1 MNKHI
6 KILMV
11 RPANTYPAR
20 YADKYFHTRFKK
32 VINDAAAMFDVR
44 VIAVTVRE
52 NGEGQEMVAV

>member
-6 KILMV
+6 KILVV

-32 VINDAAAMFDVR
+32 VINDAAAMFDV
-44 VIAVTVRE
+44 
-52 NGEGQEMVAV
+52 